1 MQRLVA
7 GLDRTTKLNETDKED
22 LTNEVMFFYDII
34 LDIALRF
41 SCVLCMLQLLKVQ
54 EKIQDAQKK
63 SMELR
68 QEREN
73 QTSTLQNDLLEEERK
88 GHRWFRSTIA
98 RQHAL
103 LSEELSLERKVNQT
117 KSQQMEQMFS
127 LESEHMRNLE
137 KIRTA
142 AQDQRQSF
150 RDDLFRQREKCAQ
163 EHDTTMAALRERNM
177 ELDMKLST
185 ANFNSSETSNEDEK
199 SCVVM

>member
-34 LDIALRF
+34 LDIVLRF

>member
-34 LDIALRF
+34 LDIVLRF

-163 EHDTTMAALRERNM
+163 EHDTTMATLRERNM

-185 ANFNSSETSNEDEK
+185 ANFNSSETNNEDEK

>member
-1 MQRLVA
+1 
-7 GLDRTTKLNETDKED
+7 
-22 LTNEVMFFYDII
+22 
-34 LDIALRF
+34 
-41 SCVLCMLQLLKVQ
+41 MLQLLKVQ

>member
-22 LTNEVMFFYDII
+22 LTNEVMFIYDIT

-185 ANFNSSETSNEDEK
+185 ANFNSSETNNEDEK